1 MFSIDKLKGA
11 VATIITPFTQDGG
24 IDEAELRKEIRYLIS
39 TEIKGL
45 FPLAS
50 TGEYPFMSMAV
61 KEEVIRITAEEN
73 KGVKTLICGACG
85 ENLTNAMA
93 CVALAHKYGYDAV
106 VACPP
111 YYYPQSQPEVYA
123 FYTRLAA
130 NAYGMKIIMYNVPF
144 FTSEVSLDTIAKLV
158 DNKNIVGIKDSSG
171 NMKRIR
177 HTVDLKGDRE
187 DFIVYSGTDDCLLP
201 ALVAGCEGSMTAM
214 GCLLPE
220 AIAEIY
226 KSFYEGDIAK
236 AMEVQKSILPILRQA
251 DSLAFPLGYKLIAKL
266 RGMDIGYIHQLCD
279 PAAVAKVE
287 ETEKALLEKLLI
299 LYHCADAKM

>member
-1 MFSIDKLKGA
+1 MLMNNKLKGA
-11 VATIITPFTQDGG
+11 IATVITPFTRDGG
-24 IDEAELRKEIRYLIS
+24 IHEAELRKEIRYLIS
-39 TEIKGL
+39 TEIQGL

-50 TGEYPFMSMAV
+50 TGEYPFMSLDV
-61 KEEVIRITAEEN
+61 KEQVIRITAEEN

-85 ENLTNAMA
+85 ENLTNALA

-111 YYYPQSQPEVYA
+111 YYYPQSQQEVYE

-130 NAYGMKIIMYNVPF
+130 NEYGMKVIMYNVPF
-144 FTSEVSLDTIAKLV
+144 FTSEVSLDTVAKLV
-158 DNKNIVGIKDSSG
+158 DIKNIVGIKDSSG

-201 ALVAGCEGSMTAM
+201 ALVAGCEGSMTAL

-220 AIAEIY
+220 AIAALY
-226 KSFYEGDIAK
+226 QSFAKGDLAK

-266 RGMDIGYIHQLCD
+266 RGMDIGFIHQLCD
-279 PAAVAKVE
+279 PAAVAEVE
-287 ETEKALLEKLLI
+287 RNEKALLDNLLTI
-299 LYHCADAKM
+299 YHCADAEM

>member
-1 MFSIDKLKGA
+1 MCTIDKLKGA
-11 VATIITPFTQDGG
+11 VATVITPFTEDGG
-24 IDEAELRKEIRYLIS
+24 ISEAELRKEIRYLVS
-39 TEIKGL
+39 TKIRGL

-61 KEEVIRITAEEN
+61 KEQVIRITAEEN
-73 KGVKTLICGACG
+73 HGVKTLICGACG

-93 CVALAHKYGYDAV
+93 LVALAHKYGYDAV

-111 YYYPQSQPEVYA
+111 YYYPQSQPEIYE
-123 FYTRLAA
+123 FYTRLA
-130 NAYGMKIIMYNVPF
+130 NNPYGMKVILYNVPF
-144 FTSEVSLDTIAKLV
+144 FTSEVSLDTVAKLV
-158 DNKNIVGIKDSSG
+158 NNKNIVGIKDSSG

-177 HTVDLKGDRE
+177 HTVDLKGDRK

-226 KSFYEGDIAK
+226 ENFENGNLAR

-251 DSLAFPLGYKLIAKL
+251 DSLSFPLGYKLIAKL
-266 RGMDIGYIHQLCD
+266 RGMDIGFVHQLCD
-279 PAAVAKVE
+279 PAAVAEVE
-287 ETEKALLEKLLI
+287 KNEKTMLDGLLQM
-299 LYHCADAKM
+299 YHCADAEM